1 MAKILG
7 KYILRASLEDFTTGF
22 TFTGANRQTVLNL
35 GSSTMLSFDC
45 SDIKRNNDTSA
56 LSFNSNAVLKI
67 RRARIVTTGAAGLRS
82 ALGYK
87 AAQIFLT
94 AHDSNDIASDALGNC
109 CVSLDNY
116 NEWENVNVDFMPWT
130 HSNEN
135 YFMAASNSIG
145 LQNAFLS
152 VDDFNVQADYVGQT
166 FKPYL
171 EIEVDT
177 AGGMFNIRQEIV

>member
-7 KYILRASLEDFTTGF
+7 KYILRASLEDFTTGY
-22 TFTGANRQTVLNL
+22 TFSGANRQTVLNL
-35 GSSTMLSFDC
+35 GSSAMLSFDC

-56 LSFNSNAVLKI
+56 LSFNSNAILKI

-94 AHDSNDIASDALGNC
+94 ARDSNDIASDAIGNC

-116 NEWENVNVDFMPWT
+116 NEWENVNIDFMPFT
-130 HSNEN
+130 HSNQN
-135 YFMAASNSIG
+135 YFMSASNSIG
-145 LQNAFLS
+145 LENAFLS
-152 VDDFNVQADYVGQT
+152 VDDFNIQADYVGET

-171 EIEVDT
+171 ELEVDT
-177 AGGMFNIRQEIV
+177 AGMFNIRMEFV